1 LKRLIFVVLYV
12 VVLSVLFSVSPACA
26 IHISLNRT
34 LDKISLGLEQAIGLS
49 GSQQL
54 AEDKGLVTDAKVN
67 ERVNDIAG
75 RLLPFVNR
83 KKIQYHLAVLNDSD
97 FNACAL
103 PGGYILI
110 NEGLLEN
117 VRSDGELAY
126 VIAHEIT
133 HVDERHGLK
142 QLTKLAGLSVVG
154 KLLGKKVSDS
164 DVARMGAQAIM
175 ASYSRQDEKESDL
188 KGVAL
193 MVKAGFDPA
202 YALTAM
208 RRMETLQREKPDL
221 INQLFATHPAPV
233 DRSEYLKDYALNYRY
248 GRDFRGAEIGRLIK
262 YPSVTGRTS
271 GLPIIIA
278 HPSLWE
284 TPLTASRVIDC
295 VGIFNPSSDE
305 DKDVKFYLDILR
317 SGQFVG
323 VVCDNDGHDPVP
335 TEGGGE
341 GTSHRYT
348 FVEVDLDR
356 TLVDAPDVAK
366 ERLLQAIKEGRSY
379 ASVDGAEI
387 QAENFRIGADYTV
400 VSKAAFQ
407 FKLVFSKEVK
417 PAPKMLVYR
426 DGQKIVELSPKGAV
440 GSKPIKEVQYRLD
453 DERATT
459 GLHWYVFYMP
469 GKLITSPITINLTRN
484 KDEAAIVGSDDWHK
498 GIVHYHSTYSDGSSS
513 VRTIWEKAREQGVEF
528 VFMTDHAD
536 CFGEGKGWHQK
547 ELPGY
552 WDNIT
557 GIKHLHPDNNPYD
570 NLVNE
575 CQELSSLGWPI
586 PLMVAGVEYP
596 LTDYRQKRH
605 LLVLGLQDFLPYY
618 PMNEYE
624 FFSVL
629 KRDTFLLEPGPIHLG
644 DDTPDSQTVWLR
656 QFELYPEDLEGRSM
670 AVVRLQVKAT
680 PRKDPIISF
689 NRVKV
694 GAAITRQTDWEQF
707 EFRFNSNILRSGNNL
722 IDLETIIPD
731 LYQTFDDC
739 EIQNIKLTLK

>member
-1 LKRLIFVVLYV
+1 MIFVVVCV
-12 VVLSVLFSVSPACA
+12 VVVSVLFTARPACA
-26 IHISLNRT
+26 IHFSLNRA

-54 AEDKGLVTDAKVN
+54 AEEKGLVSDAKVN

-103 PGGYILI
+103 PGGYIFI

-126 VIAHEIT
+126 VIAHEIA

-164 DVARMGAQAIM
+164 DVAQMGAQAIM

-208 RRMETLQREKPDL
+208 RRMETLQRERPDV
-221 INQLFATHPAPV
+221 IQKLFATHPAPV

-248 GRDFRGAEIGRLIK
+248 GRDFREAEIGRLIK
-262 YPSVTGRTS
+262 YPPVTGRTS
-271 GLPIIIA
+271 GLPIIVA

-284 TPLTASRVIDC
+284 TPLAASRVIDC
-295 VGIFNPSSDE
+295 VGIFNRSPLSKE

-323 VVCDNDGHDPVP
+323 VICDSDGHDPI
-335 TEGGGE
+335 EGGGE
-341 GTSHRYT
+341 DTADRYT
-348 FVEVDLDR
+348 FVQTNLGK
-356 TLVDAPDVAK
+356 TLVEAPNVAK
-366 ERLLQAIKEGRSY
+366 ERLLQVIKEGRSY
-379 ASVDGAEI
+379 ASVDGVEI
-387 QAENFRIGADYTV
+387 QAENFRLGADYTV
-400 VSKAAFQ
+400 VSNVAFR
-407 FKLVFSKEVK
+407 FKLVFPKEVK
-417 PAPKMLVYR
+417 SAPKILVYR
-426 DGQKIVELSPKGAV
+426 DGQKIAELSPKSAA
-440 GSKPIKEVQYRLD
+440 GSKPTKEAQYQLD
-453 DERATT
+453 DERVAA
-459 GLHWYVFYMP
+459 GPHWYVFYMP
-469 GKLITSPITINLTRN
+469 GKLITSPITVRVTGN
-484 KDEAAIVGSDDWHK
+484 KNEAAIVGPDDWHK

-513 VRTIWEKAREQGVEF
+513 IPTIWERARERGVEF

-536 CFGEGKGWHQK
+536 CFGEGKGWHRE

-557 GIKHLHPDNNPYD
+557 GIRHTHPDNNPYD
-570 NLVNE
+570 NLARE
-575 CQELSSLGWPI
+575 CQQLSSQGWPI

-596 LTDYRQKRH
+596 LESYRKKRH
-605 LLVLGLQDFLPYY
+605 LLVLGLQNFLPYY

-722 IDLETIIPD
+722 IDLETVIPD